1 MTQCLHSA
9 VKRRGAG
16 ETCRRTVGRGGQ
28 HYPLLLQDATCRV
41 TCWHADMS
49 AAELAQTGRMVQERN
64 VLAPGDTA
72 AFDAPDETPEDPRFV
87 HPDDARAQEQFEL
100 EGVES
105 GRPSGG
111 AAAVQK
117 VANVLVATDAALRAA
132 PEVRAPTRAAR
143 IDLHGHKPSAVT
155 ACAQG
160 RVQSPQG

>member
-1 MTQCLHSA
+1 MH
-9 VKRRGAG
+9 V
-16 ETCRRTVGRGGQ
+16 
-28 HYPLLLQDATCRV
+28 QDATCRV

-72 AFDAPDETPEDPRFV
+72 AFDAPDDTPEDPRFV

-111 AAAVQK
+111 AAVAQK

-132 PEVRAPTRAAR
+132 PEVCSSNSNICTATNPAQLPHARKPGFTPCRA
-143 IDLHGHKPSAVT
+143 SV
-155 ACAQG
+155 
-160 RVQSPQG
+160 